1 MHANRSS
8 RAQKAKPK
16 RAGANIGDQTE
27 KPLCVRYDELIR
39 LRRAVL
45 EAESAGS
52 TRDSLSRPTDCNVRQ
67 PKAYYAPR
75 RFREKVS
82 DGSSPNISR

>member
-39 LRRAVL
+39 LGRAVL
-45 EAESAGS
+45 EAEFGRVDA
-52 TRDSLSRPTDCNVRQ
+52 R
-67 PKAYYAPR
+67 
-75 RFREKVS
+75 
-82 DGSSPNISR
+82 